1 MFNTSKIIHWQFT
14 FSKFNF
20 MKHILKK
27 LAKLAAVITG
37 GAMLLGMNTFADN
50 YIGNGDSSFSGA
62 VGNGVLAL
70 SDDGTNI
77 LGGLVAGGAMN
88 DTLVIYIDT
97 GASGF
102 SSTTNFNDQQ
112 DGGRIAISGVSSFG
126 RSALTFSN
134 GFTPSYAITIAP
146 NNDHFGGLFKLAS
159 GGNGSLN
166 FISSVNLNPTTNVGP
181 YSFSFVATNIGL
193 AKNVKKSVK
202 IFGTYI
208 NNLGYR
214 SAEAVAGNVLAPF
227 GVGYQPFSQTK
238 YSTYAFASGPAT
250 NYPLVFSVDMT
261 AQIASGAF
269 KPSSNDTVYAAGS
282 FQLNPW
288 SGFQLFPTVGNT
300 NIYVGTNQDFNPP
313 GTPELY
319 KFKFHSV
326 SANNDVWEFG
336 PPNENR
342 PFNSAAG
349 TQTLPLVYFND
360 VAARPSVTTNSE
372 IFQIDMTSALTRG
385 VFNPATNQIMVFG
398 TFQTNQWS
406 SGFILTNNPNGAN
419 TNLYS
424 GTYRDGNYPGSWQQ
438 YKFVIVS
445 SLTNLNYEFL
455 NNRTFYTPTNSG
467 TFTLAYFNN
476 WSPYTNRVTFQV
488 DMTLPLL
495 THVFSPTAGDTV
507 VAAGT
512 FQTNAWTPTP
522 NGFVLTNNPNSAS
535 SNIYSGTYI
544 VTDPPGTGEY
554 FKFVLNTNNG
564 SSFYET
570 RSDRQFILASA
581 MTNALVYWND
591 DKPIDFTPS
600 GTTLTFTVNMT
611 NAVDIYGYPFDPAN
625 DLLFINGDFAD
636 PAWNSSPSLP
646 DFWHD
651 STIDQDFSGYIL
663 QNNPPGSQVYTGT
676 FTVPAG
682 HSINVYYKYGIYH
695 NSSVANTN
703 VDNEAPGGND
713 HHRYIRAN
721 GTYNFPMDTFGV
733 QATNAAAGV
742 EPLFGNLAAT
752 KIANGKLPISWVG
765 ISGVRLQSNTN
776 LMSTNWVDVLNTD
789 GASQTNWPATNGT
802 RFFRLQNYR

>member
-1 MFNTSKIIHWQFT
+1 
-14 FSKFNF
+14 
-20 MKHILKK
+20 MKRILKNLTK
-27 LAKLAAVITG
+27 LVAIITSG
-37 GAMLLGMNTFADN
+37 VMLSGINSYADN
-50 YIGNGDSSFSGA
+50 YIGNGVISSFGGA
-62 VGNGVLAL
+62 VGNGVLAM

-77 LGGLVAGGAMN
+77 LGGLVVGGGMN
-88 DTLVIYIDT
+88 DVLVIYIDT
-97 GASGF
+97 GEAGGF
-102 SSTTNFNDQQ
+102 TTTTNFNDQDDANRQ
-112 DGGRIAISGVSSFG
+112 AISGVSG
-126 RSALTFSN
+126 GNRSVLTFTS
-134 GFTPSYAITIAP
+134 GFTPKYAIALDPGSQYYHAP
-146 NNDHFGGLFKLAS
+146 FGGLWQLTN
-159 GGNGSLN
+159 GGNNSFPFKG
-166 FISSVNLNPTTNVGP
+166 SVNLTPLTNVGP
-181 YSFSFVATNIGL
+181 YSFSFPATSIGL
-193 AKNVKKSVK
+193 TNHVKKNIK
-202 IFGTYI
+202 IFGTYV
-208 NNLGYR
+208 NEYGYR
-214 SAEAVAGNVLAPF
+214 STESIAGNLIAPF
-227 GVGYQPFSQTK
+227 GIGYNPFTQTG
-238 YSTYAFASGPAT
+238 YSTYAFASGPAP

-288 SGFQLFPTVGNT
+288 SGFQLFPSVGNT
-300 NIYVGTNQDFNPP
+300 NIYVGTNQDFNSP

-360 VAARPSVTTNSE
+360 VAPRPSVTTNTE
-372 IFQIDMTSALTRG
+372 VFQIDMTSALTRG

-406 SGFILTNNPNGAN
+406 SGFVLTNNPNGAN

-424 GTYRDGNYPGSWQQ
+424 GTYRDGNYPGTWQQ
-438 YKFVIVS
+438 YKYVIVS
-445 SLTNLNYEFL
+445 SVTNLNYEFL

-467 TFTLAYFNN
+467 TLTLAYFNN

-495 THVFSPTAGDTV
+495 THAFSPGAGDTV

-512 FQTNAWTPTP
+512 FQTNIWTPAP

-600 GTTLTFTVNMT
+600 GTTITFTVNMT

-646 DFWHD
+646 EFWHD
-651 STIDQDFSGYIL
+651 STIDQDFSSYIL
-663 QNNPPGSQVYTGT
+663 QNNPPGSQLYTGT

-682 HSINVYYKYGIYH
+682 HAISVYYKYGIYH
-695 NSSVANTN
+695 NSGNNQINTN
-703 VDNEAPGGND
+703 VDNEAPSGND

-721 GTYNFPMDTFGV
+721 GTYNFPVDTFGI

-742 EPLFGNLAAT
+742 EPLFGDLTAT
-752 KIANGKLPISWVG
+752 KLTAGKLPISWVG

-776 LMSTNWVDVLNTD
+776 LMSTNWVDVPNTD
-789 GASQTNWPATNGT
+789 GANQTNWPATNGI